1 MNDRDLEQAAEIL
14 GAMKDLFKEFENRLG
29 EVVSTQ
35 RIASSEA
42 RAEGAKVSKDLHE
55 LALSARILVN
65 EQRDLVKRLE
75 QEWQLRIDQN
85 AQRAGEAQAKAFG
98 ENIARGLQGQL
109 AELAADV
116 KRSTRRYTWKSSL
129 QWVLGIAIAIPLTVG
144 LCLSAFLPAEK
155 PPAAEKPLI
164 GKPNVA
170 LPSAVGLTAAQT
182 RAAVS
187 KLSLCQVPK
196 TNDWHACIEVD
207 NPPRIGLGAVDRPRI
222 VIRGM

>member
-116 KRSTRRYTWKSSL
+116 ESATRRYTWRSSL
-129 QWVLGIAIAIPLTVG
+129 QWVLGIAVAIPLTVG
-144 LCLSAFLPAEK
+144 LGVSLFLPDK
-155 PPAAEKPLI
+155 MPQAAEKPLVDKQSV
-164 GKPNVA
+164 G
-170 LPSAVGLTAAQT
+170 LPSAIGLTATQT

-187 KLSLCQVPK
+187 RLSLCQIPK

-207 NPPRIGLGAVDRPRI
+207 SPPRMGLGSVDRPR
-222 VIRGM
+222 VVVRGM

>member
-1 MNDRDLEQAAEIL
+1 MNERDLEQAAEIL

-98 ENIARGLQGQL
+98 ENIVRGLQGQL
-109 AELAADV
+109 AALAADV
-116 KRSTRRYTWKSSL
+116 KSSTRRYTWRSSL
-129 QWVLGIAIAIPLTVG
+129 QWVLGIAVAIPLTVG
-144 LCLSAFLPAEK
+144 LCVSAFLPAT
-155 PPAAEKPLI
+155 EKPLI
-164 GKPNVA
+164 DKRNVG
-170 LPSAVGLTAAQT
+170 LPSAIGLTAAQT
-182 RAAVS
+182 RAAIS
-187 KLSLCQVPK
+187 KLSVCQVSK
-196 TNDWHACIEVD
+196 TNDWHTCIEVD
-207 NPPRIGLGAVDRPRI
+207 SPPRMGLGAVDRPR
-222 VIRGM
+222 VVVRGM

>member
-109 AELAADV
+109 AELAA
-116 KRSTRRYTWKSSL
+116 
-129 QWVLGIAIAIPLTVG
+129 G
-144 LCLSAFLPAEK
+144 C
-155 PPAAEKPLI
+155 
-164 GKPNVA
+164 
-170 LPSAVGLTAAQT
+170 
-182 RAAVS
+182 
-187 KLSLCQVPK
+187 
-196 TNDWHACIEVD
+196 
-207 NPPRIGLGAVDRPRI
+207 
-222 VIRGM
+222 

>member
-75 QEWQLRIDQN
+75 QEWHVRIDQN

-109 AELAADV
+109 TELAAEV
-116 KRSTRRYTWKSSL
+116 RRSTRRYTWRSSL
-129 QWVLGIAIAIPLTVG
+129 QWVLGIAVAIPLTVG
-144 LCLSAFLPAEK
+144 LGVSAFLPAEK
-155 PPAAEKPLI
+155 PPDVERPLVAKPSA
-164 GKPNVA
+164 V
-170 LPSAVGLTAAQT
+170 LPSAIGLTAAQT

-187 KLSLCQVPK
+187 KLSSCQVPK
-196 TNDWHACIEVD
+196 TSDWHACIEVD
-207 NPPRIGLGAVDRPRI
+207 NPPRMGLGAVDKPRI